1 MQLDFPKL
9 YSAKAERVKMIIRL
23 CFNPFHFVQWEGLFF
38 YRLNKIFDNPKQ
50 KETHPDFAY
59 TGKEGFKLLEIYKTI
74 DEQLKSLDKIEEG
87 SWVNL
92 INPTEEEVTWVCKD
106 LGLDSDAVRA
116 ALDEE
121 ERSRLE
127 LEDDYTLILVDIPV
141 AELKESAYGY
151 TTLPLGIIHTD
162 KCIMTVCLRENSII
176 RGFQENRVKTFYTFK
191 KTRFI
196 LQILYRNATQYL
208 QYLKRIDKESNRIE
222 SRLHR
227 STKNQELIQLLNLEK
242 SLVFFSTSLRTNEV
256 VLEKLLRT
264 DRVKNYP
271 EDTDL
276 LEDVIIE
283 NKQAIE
289 MARIYSDILS
299 GTMDAFAS
307 VISNNL
313 NIVMKFLTSVT
324 IVMAIPTMISSF
336 WGMNVSVPLHDNP
349 MAFPIIFGIAAV
361 LCVLAAVY
369 MAKRKMF

>member
-1 MQLDFPKL
+1 M
-9 YSAKAERVKMIIRL
+9 MIIGFF
-23 CFNPFHFVQWEGLFF
+23 FNPFHFVQWRDFIVL
-38 YRLNKIFDNPKQ
+38 P
-50 KETHPDFAY
+50 HFAY
-59 TGKEGFKLLEIYKTI
+59 SGEEGINVLEIFKTV
-74 DEQLKSLDKIEEG
+74 DNRLESIETIEDG

-92 INPTEEEVTWVCKD
+92 INPTEEEISRVCND
-106 LGLDSDAVRA
+106 SGLDPDAVRA

-127 LEDDYTLILVDIPV
+127 LEDDYTLTLVDIPIT
-141 AELKESAYGY
+141 ELRDGTYSY
-151 TTLPLGIIHTD
+151 TTIPLGIIHTD
-162 KCIMTVCLRENSII
+162 QCIMTVCLRENSVI
-176 RGFQENRVKTFYTFK
+176 RGFEENRVKTFYTFK

-196 LQILYRNATQYL
+196 LQILYRNATLYL
-208 QYLKRIDKESNRIE
+208 QYLKRVDKESNRIE
-222 SRLHR
+222 SKLHR

-264 DRVKNYP
+264 DRIKNYP
-271 EDTDL
+271 EDTEL

-313 NIVMKFLTSVT
+313 NIIMKFLTSVT

-336 WGMNVSVPLHDNP
+336 WGMNVSVPLRDNP
-349 MAFPIIFGIAAV
+349 FAFPIIFGIAAV
-361 LCVLAAVY
+361 MCGLAAIY
-369 MAKRKMF
+369 LARRKMF